1 MGAMLISSLVIFPA
15 LSAMRLLKSFRGVVL
30 MSAIVSVLSFC
41 IGLTASYLV
50 STPVGASVVVVNL
63 IVFLVCCLIAKIKRS
78 KRA

>member
-1 MGAMLISSLVIFPA
+1 
-15 LSAMRLLKSFRGVVL
+15 